1 MYTANNFVQ
10 HLAPAKILLPSR
22 PPSKNKKLTCTGWGV
37 LKLLEYILYTVYNLS
52 VALLI
57 VIDTT
62 QFHGVFYNKTSLR
75 PDRYPCLSPSFL
87 NILKTYVEPP
97 PPFQKNAA
105 RDAQFRLRA
114 VGPRTNS
121 FSSPSGSRDS
131 SPLPTP
137 RSFGRPKARGISTGF
152 TRDRD
157 TDGGGAAWSPE
168 RGYGHGWRGRR
179 DHGRPASG
187 RVGRLEDVLGTRVRL
202 VQLVGLD
209 ELAGEWPNGWE
220 G

>member
-37 LKLLEYILYTVYNLS
+37 LKLLEYILYTVYKLS

-62 QFHGVFYNKTSLR
+62 QFHGVFYEQN
-75 PDRYPCLSPSFL
+75 LSPAGSLPLFIAVL
-87 NILKTYVEPP
+87 SKYTKNIRRTP

-105 RDAQFRLRA
+105 RDAQLRLRA

-187 RVGRLEDVLGTRVRL
+187 RVRRLEDVLGTRVRL